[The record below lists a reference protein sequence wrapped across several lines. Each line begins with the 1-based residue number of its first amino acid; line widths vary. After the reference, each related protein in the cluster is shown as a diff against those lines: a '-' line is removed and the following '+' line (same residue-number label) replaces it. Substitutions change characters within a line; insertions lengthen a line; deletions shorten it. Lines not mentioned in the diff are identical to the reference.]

1 MCHVYLSTQ
10 QMSAASLCLSSH
22 AQAHGVEDMRALL
35 CHSTAGRAKLADFS
49 GWCLHIGSEPQ
60 ASCYLFQNAPE
71 STIDVIVVVYQREG
85 LANGLQRQKT
95 ADGTHVHRLYSSSL
109 CSVMSYDTFLRSWA
123 FTLAW

>member
-1 MCHVYLSTQ
+1 MCHVSLSSQ

-49 GWCLHIGSEPQ
+49 GGCLHTGSEPQ

-71 STIDVIVVVYQREG
+71 STIGVIVVVYSGKVLLTGKRDKKQPMG
-85 LANGLQRQKT
+85 
-95 ADGTHVHRLYSSSL
+95 
-109 CSVMSYDTFLRSWA
+109 
-123 FTLAW
+123 